1 MIKLYILR
9 LSDYVDVYNLIGL
22 GGTTI
27 FEQAMNQLT
36 QT

>member
-1 MIKLYILR
+1 MVKLFILR
-9 LSDYVDVYNLIGL
+9 VSDYVNVINLFGL

>member
-9 LSDYVDVYNLIGL
+9 LSDYVDVINIFGL
-22 GGTTI
+22 GDTTI

>member
-1 MIKLYILR
+1 MVKLYVLR
-9 LSDYVDVYNLIGL
+9 VSDYVDVINLFGL
-22 GGTTI
+22 EATTI